1 MARPAQAEE
10 AIRRYI
16 ARTPNDLAGY
26 KVLARIQFA
35 KRRPD
40 LAADTLAK
48 VVESGQGDA
57 EAYDLLGRAYAATG
71 RSDESVKAF
80 QKAESLAPNDVG
92 LQTRLASARMGA
104 GQAESAM
111 DDLEHTL
118 ELAPTAPQVGEA
130 LFFAALATGDLNK
143 AADAVEKVRSAQGDT
158 PVVQN
163 LEGLLKLAQL
173 DVDGAAAKFR
183 DVLKKNPDFVPAQ
196 INLSRVSA
204 MQGKP
209 AEAEQLLTALLDK
222 NPVVRTG
229 TFDAGDAVCTDQP
242 NAAGDRT
249 GGKGSR
255 CPTSQHATDR
265 EPGRS
270 VYPLGQ
276 AGGGACTDQQGPG
289 RRQQCRTARREGD
302 GASRARAEGPGAR
315 HLQADPEA
323 RSIGAWSA
331 ARPGSSVAADRRL

>member
-1 MARPAQAEE
+1 MTCSAAPMPRP
-10 AIRRYI
+10 
-16 ARTPNDLAGY
+16 
-26 KVLARIQFA
+26 V
-35 KRRPD
+35 
-40 LAADTLAK
+40 
-48 VVESGQGDA
+48 
-57 EAYDLLGRAYAATG
+57 AATN
-71 RSDESVKAF
+71 SVKAF

-111 DDLEHTL
+111 VDLERTL

-209 AEAEQLLTALLDK
+209 TEAEQLLTDIAGQESDR
-222 NPVVRTG
+222 RTR
-229 TFDAGDAVCTDQP
+229 TVDAGVP
-242 NAAGDRT
+242 V
-249 GGKGSR
+249 SR
-255 CPTSQHATDR
+255 RPT
-265 EPGRS
+265 
-270 VYPLGQ
+270 
-276 AGGGACTDQQGPG
+276 AC
-289 RRQQCRTARREGD
+289 RRQSRWWKRRAMRNPPTHG
-302 GASRARAEGPGAR
+302 
-315 HLQADPEA
+315 
-323 RSIGAWSA
+323 
-331 ARPGSSVAADRRL
+331 